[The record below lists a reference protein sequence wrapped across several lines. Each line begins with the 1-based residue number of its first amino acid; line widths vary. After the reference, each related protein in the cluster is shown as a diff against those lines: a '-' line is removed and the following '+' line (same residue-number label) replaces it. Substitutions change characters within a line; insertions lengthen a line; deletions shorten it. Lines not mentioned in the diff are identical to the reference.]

1 MLNAAMTDM
10 IATNR
15 TTAILG
21 MGATG
26 LSVARY
32 LSAMGQS
39 FVIADSRQQP
49 PNLATVQQQYPDA
62 PLMVGPFADDLLLG
76 FDTVVV
82 SPGISL
88 AEPALV
94 VARQQGVRLVGD
106 VELFLAQAKAPVI
119 LITGSNGKST
129 VTQLVGEMAQTA
141 GLSVGIGGNLG
152 TPMLDLLDDA
162 HQLYVIEVS
171 SFQLELV
178 NDTRGAI
185 AGLLNISPDHMDRY
199 ANLQQYHTA
208 KHRIYRGSSTV
219 IINRQDPLTNP
230 LLSQGV
236 TVRSFGLNRPDLDC
250 FGVIEEEGEVW
261 LARGLELLMPAADVA
276 IKGSHN
282 RANALAALALGHAA
296 GIDMSAMLQTLK
308 VFTGLPHRCEYVAT
322 IDQAVYIDDSKGT
335 NVGATLAAINGF
347 GKEGRA
353 HLILLA
359 GGQGKGQDFSELN
372 TPVSRFVKHVIL
384 FGQDATQIAAA
395 LDGSRPVTFVD
406 SLSAAVAKAR
416 AVAEAG
422 DIVLLSPA
430 CASFDMFSGF
440 EDRGRSF
447 KREVLAVAS

>member
-49 PNLATVQQQYPDA
+49 PNLATVQQQYPDV

-219 IINRQDPLTNP
+219 IFNRQDPLTNP

-347 GKEGRA
+347 GEEGRA

>member
-49 PNLATVQQQYPDA
+49 PNLATVQQQYPDV

-106 VELFLAQAKAPVI
+106 VELFLAKAPVI

-347 GKEGRA
+347 GEEGRA